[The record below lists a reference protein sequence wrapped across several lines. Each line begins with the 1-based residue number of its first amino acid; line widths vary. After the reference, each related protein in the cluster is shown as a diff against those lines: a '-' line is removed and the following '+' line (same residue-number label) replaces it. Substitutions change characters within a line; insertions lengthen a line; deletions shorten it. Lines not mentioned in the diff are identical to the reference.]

1 MCIGGSTIRQSI
13 ISSRKCIYYEMVHYR
28 GEAGGGN
35 VLPGYELLDSYV
47 VFRLFA
53 GGNTTALLHFR
64 QSEQTT
70 SLA

>member
-1 MCIGGSTIRQSI
+1 
-13 ISSRKCIYYEMVHYR
+13 MVHYR

-47 VFRLFA
+47 DFRLFA
-53 GGNTTALLHFR
+53 GGNTTAPLHFR